1 MENGLRVNCMQDQ
14 LRLEYSLFVK
24 KLGWGKLIPVKSVSN
39 SGIIFCLWLV
49 GVILWNYGFPTALPL
64 YDVIMSV
71 ILYIVSKSLVKI
83 FKEK

>member
-1 MENGLRVNCMQDQ
+1 LTIKEFHIFL
-14 LRLEYSLFVK
+14 K
-24 KLGWGKLIPVKSVSN
+24 KWGWGKLGPVKWVLN